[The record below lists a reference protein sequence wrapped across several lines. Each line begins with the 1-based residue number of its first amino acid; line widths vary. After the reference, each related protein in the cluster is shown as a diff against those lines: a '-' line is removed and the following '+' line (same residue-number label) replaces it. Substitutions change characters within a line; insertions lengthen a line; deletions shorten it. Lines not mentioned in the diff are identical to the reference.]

1 MKNRY
6 TIILLILLS
15 SYCGTSKKDTPWEG
29 IQNNTL
35 RVAIYEF
42 SPDDEDPAA
51 YRERI
56 IIAGKSRAALILV
69 SHASLNIERE
79 RVTPL
84 TDALLN
90 RVITV
95 IIENGRIMSLDC
107 RETGYCLSFIEYDIT
122 TLNDALKEINNK
134 I

>member
-6 TIILLILLS
+6 TIILLILLFTN
-15 SYCGTSKKDTPWEG
+15 CGTLKKDAPWEG

-35 RVAIYEF
+35 RVAVYEF
-42 SPDDEDPAA
+42 SPDDEDPPA

-56 IIAGKSRAALILV
+56 ITAGKSRAALILV
-69 SHASLNIERE
+69 SHASLSMDRQ

-90 RVITV
+90 RAITE

-107 RETGYCLSFIEYDIT
+107 RETGYCLSLIEYDIT
-122 TLNDALKEINNK
+122 ALNNALIEINH
-134 I
+134 